1 MFNVLFFNKVIA
13 SREINWQRLTFWIF
27 WSFGCSS
34 ARFCWGCSRPD
45 MNNIENLFSIYLWK
59 YPFVSGGS
67 GNKIQIPFTLGQLLA
82 ALSAVRGRRV
92 FKIFKNM
99 NIYKLFYKIFGQL
112 LAALSAGRGPRVSEI
127 FAKMLERNWKVVDLC
142 SGQKPGTLRLDQLA
156 FWSCS
161 RLFVKSC

>member
-1 MFNVLFFNKVIA
+1 MSRCPFILCCANVALMFNVLFFNKVIA
-13 SREINWQRLTFWIF
+13 SRVINWQRLTFWIF

-82 ALSAVRGRRV
+82 ALSAGRGRRV
-92 FKIFKNM
+92 
-99 NIYKLFYKIFGQL
+99 Y
-112 LAALSAGRGPRVSEI
+112 EI
-127 FAKMLERNWKVVDLC
+127 SAKMLEWSSLTEKQMQRNSSFYHWIWFLRLKVRD
-142 SGQKPGTLRLDQLA
+142 QKVKTWTLRLILG
-156 FWSCS
+156 S
-161 RLFVKSC
+161 KIY

>member
-1 MFNVLFFNKVIA
+1 MSRCPFILCCVNVALMFNVLFFNKVIA

-82 ALSAVRGRRV
+82 ALSAGRGRRV
-92 FKIFKNM
+92 
-99 NIYKLFYKIFGQL
+99 Y
-112 LAALSAGRGPRVSEI
+112 EI
-127 FAKMLERNWKVVDLC
+127 FAKWLEWNSLTEKQMQRNRSFYHWIWFLRLKVRY
-142 SGQKPGTLRLDQLA
+142 QKVKTWTLRLILG
-156 FWSCS
+156 S
-161 RLFVKSC
+161 KIY